1 MPHGAQIEVDDER
14 GRRLVIAKGLSRDVQ
29 VAPELVTAAAMATA
43 RVAVVALLPDDVSEA
58 RRILDDAITGVKRLS
73 GAPAELAGQALKE
86 VREALYSCDR
96 AD

>member
-1 MPHGAQIEVDDER
+1 MAAQIEVDDER
-14 GRRLVIAKGLSRDVQ
+14 GRLVIAKGLSRDVQ

-73 GAPAELAGQALKE
+73 GAPAELAGQALRE
-86 VREALYSCDR
+86 VGETL
-96 AD
+96 